1 MAAFWINLL
10 GYQATWCV
18 VAWSAGQ
25 GCAWIGMLACAVFI
39 ACQWLASSVRSADL
53 RVLLAALACGL
64 VVDGVAAAS
73 GLLVYASPRP
83 ALPAPVWI
91 VLLWGAFAMTMNH
104 SMAWFASRPWTAAAF
119 AAIGGPLAYLGAA
132 RGFGAVAFP
141 VPSWPALAYLGIA
154 WAYALPLLL
163 RIAGLRPSIRT
174 STPEAHA

>member
-1 MAAFWINLL
+1 MTFWANLL
-10 GYQATWCV
+10 GYQATWFV
-18 VAWSAGQ
+18 VVWSTGQ

-91 VLLWGAFAMTMNH
+91 VLLWGSFAMTMNH
-104 SMAWFASRPWTAAAF
+104 SMAWFASRPWTAATF

>member
-1 MAAFWINLL
+1 M
-10 GYQATWCV
+10 
-18 VAWSAGQ
+18 
-25 GCAWIGMLACAVFI
+25 
-39 ACQWLASSVRSADL
+39 
-53 RVLLAALACGL
+53 
-64 VVDGVAAAS
+64 
-73 GLLVYASPRP
+73 
-83 ALPAPVWI
+83 
-91 VLLWGAFAMTMNH
+91 LLWGAFAMTMNH
-104 SMAWFASRPWTAAAF
+104 SMAWFAARPWTAAAF